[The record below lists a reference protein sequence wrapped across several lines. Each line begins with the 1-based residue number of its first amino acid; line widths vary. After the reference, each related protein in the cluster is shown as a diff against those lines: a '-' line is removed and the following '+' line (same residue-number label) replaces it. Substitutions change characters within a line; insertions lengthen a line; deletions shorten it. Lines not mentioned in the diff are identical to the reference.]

1 MYFTYIY
8 TFCKYVSTVIHWYTK
23 QQKFSLFT
31 VSYPVPYVLY
41 KKKNIYAYYTSVVQF
56 LL

>member
-1 MYFTYIY
+1 MYFIYIY
-8 TFCKYVSTVIHWYTK
+8 KFCKYVSTAIHWYTK

-31 VSYPVPYVLY
+31 ITYPVPYVLY
-41 KKKNIYAYYTSVVQF
+41 KKSIYAYYTSVVHF